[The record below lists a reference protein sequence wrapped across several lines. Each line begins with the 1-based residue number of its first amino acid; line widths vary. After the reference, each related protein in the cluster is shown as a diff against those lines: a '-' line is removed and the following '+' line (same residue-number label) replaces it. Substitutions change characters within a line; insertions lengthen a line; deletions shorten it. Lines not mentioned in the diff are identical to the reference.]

1 MFERYSI
8 LEFSLDFI
16 LPWLWGFFL
25 SLSSF
30 EYFTFNFSSQLKLK
44 KRKNLREGIV
54 KINIPDFLYLS
65 TVSSMKLDLLYN
77 ISVF

>member
-16 LPWLWGFFL
+16 LPWLWIFL

-30 EYFTFNFSSQLKLK
+30 EYFTFNFSSHLKLK

-65 TVSSMKLDLLYN
+65 TVSSMKLNLLYN

>member
-16 LPWLWGFFL
+16 LPWLWIFL